1 MAANP
6 STEPMSLE
14 PIEVRARPTWD
25 EPSYPTISTSVLTQE
40 DIQALVARN
49 VGEALRLL
57 PGVTVTRGTRRNRIR
72 VSIRGFNP
80 RYVRVYVDGVPI
92 NPATDEEVDLSTLAI
107 ENVEKIEV
115 IKGPA
120 PVKYGAN
127 AMAGVILITTKS
139 GDRDRGLEASYTHSF
154 YPPRSHFTEMKNG
167 TLVTGDDDHGLYNGD
182 NYGVAGGGGDADL
195 NIFAMA
201 SRDASEGFRPHSA
214 YESNNLSAKIGW
226 RPYPA
231 LGIGL
236 TGNYFFGDRDLLNPT
251 VVLERSGQYGTGGGG
266 GTGPMYGA
274 SDWELKDWKK
284 GHVALICDLAPADWA
299 ATRAMAYNFQEN
311 YRLEARKPHEP
322 EGTKSRTPRDSQVSG
337 ADLQQEFNT
346 AHAWPF
352 RMEHV
357 LSLGFSGQYESF
369 GWGNSQNPALGETS
383 QEQEASVVT
392 LGAYL
397 QDANKLLKEL
407 SVVAGLRYDL
417 QTDERVSLDSVDED
431 RNGGR
436 QQTSPHLSL
445 LYECTDWL
453 SLHGAAGRTF
463 RFPRLR
469 DLYDYV
475 AGNPELKPETAWDF
489 EAGADFR
496 ILPSVV
502 AKLSAFHNEVED
514 LIYSPGKFIQ
524 FQNIGRARFRGIE
537 TELDFEPNP
546 AFGAFLNYTYMDA
559 EDLETDSWAP
569 YSPRHKFSY
578 GWVASRWDFRLS
590 YQGVYVSER
599 ATGDALTPRVPGYH
613 VADVKLTRVF
623 RLPAI
628 SRESEIEAFTA
639 IQNLFDEQYED
650 ILGFPL
656 PGRTYLLG
664 ASFHWHW

>member
-1 MAANP
+1 
-6 STEPMSLE
+6 
-14 PIEVRARPTWD
+14 
-25 EPSYPTISTSVLTQE
+25 
-40 DIQALVARN
+40 
-49 VGEALRLL
+49 
-57 PGVTVTRGTRRNRIR
+57 
-72 VSIRGFNP
+72 
-80 RYVRVYVDGVPI
+80 
-92 NPATDEEVDLSTLAI
+92 
-107 ENVEKIEV
+107 
-115 IKGPA
+115 
-120 PVKYGAN
+120 
-127 AMAGVILITTKS
+127 
-139 GDRDRGLEASYTHSF
+139 
-154 YPPRSHFTEMKNG
+154 
-167 TLVTGDDDHGLYNGD
+167 
-182 NYGVAGGGGDADL
+182 
-195 NIFAMA
+195 
-201 SRDASEGFRPHSA
+201 
-214 YESNNLSAKIGW
+214 
-226 RPYPA
+226 
-231 LGIGL
+231 
-236 TGNYFFGDRDLLNPT
+236 
-251 VVLERSGQYGTGGGG
+251 
-266 GTGPMYGA
+266 
-274 SDWELKDWKK
+274 
-284 GHVALICDLAPADWA
+284 
-299 ATRAMAYNFQEN
+299 
-311 YRLEARKPHEP
+311 
-322 EGTKSRTPRDSQVSG
+322 
-337 ADLQQEFNT
+337 
-346 AHAWPF
+346 
-352 RMEHV
+352 
-357 LSLGFSGQYESF
+357 LGFSGQYESF
-369 GWGNSQNPALGETS
+369 DWGSSVNSARGQSADD
-383 QEQEASVVT
+383 QEASVVT
-392 LGAYL
+392 LGVYIE
-397 QDANKLLKEL
+397 DTVKLFKGL
-407 SVVAGLRYDL
+407 SVVAGVRHDR
-417 QTDERVSLDSVDED
+417 QTAGSVSLPELED
-431 RNGGR
+431 RADADR
-436 QQTSPHLSL
+436 QQTSPHLSFL
-445 LYECTDWL
+445 VECTEWL
-453 SLHGAAGRTF
+453 AVHGAAGRTF